1 MKVLSRIALALAL
14 TGSALVA
21 MPALVPASAT
31 TLALLS
37 LDQMTDA
44 SDLVVR
50 GTVLDTWT
58 DLDPNGNVVS
68 FANIRVAEGM
78 KGAVAAGDFLTVETP
93 GGDLDGTLAVVE
105 GAARYDKDEEVVLF
119 LAEKRFGTSYGTVGL
134 WLGKFT
140 VKPNPRDGQ
149 DMVVRFTVP
158 WGQRYD
164 ARFLPNPP
172 ADQRMSVAQLAQ
184 NVRSRVALGWDG
196 KAIPGVSATKLRSI
210 NKLQP
215 GVR

>member
-1 MKVLSRIALALAL
+1 MKVLSRLALALAL
-14 TGSALVA
+14 AGGAVVA
-21 MPALVPASAT
+21 APALVTPSAPT
-31 TLALLS
+31 RALLS

-44 SDLVVR
+44 ADLVVR
-50 GTVLDTWT
+50 GTVLDSWA
-58 DLDPNGNVVS
+58 DLDPNGNVITY
-68 FANIRVAEGM
+68 ANIRVTEGM

-93 GGDLDGTLAVVE
+93 GGELDGTLAVVE

-172 ADQRMSVAQLAQ
+172 ADQRMSVAQLAGT
-184 NVRSRVALGWDG
+184 VRSRVALGWDG
-196 KAIPGVSATKLRSI
+196 KAIPGVSAAKLRTI